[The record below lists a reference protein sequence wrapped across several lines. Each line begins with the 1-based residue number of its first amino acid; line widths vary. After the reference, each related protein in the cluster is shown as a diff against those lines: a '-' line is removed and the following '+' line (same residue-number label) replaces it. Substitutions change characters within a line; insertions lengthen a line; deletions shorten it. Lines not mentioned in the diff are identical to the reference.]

1 MQPHGFGKIL
11 HLLLNL
17 ITAPVRAVSE
27 LLGLF
32 STGQN
37 ALLTPERLAQKANRR
52 GAFLAA
58 LPSIIA
64 WMAFLALITWGAS
77 NRNRINA
84 QYSELLSN
92 AISQTKPNLAQ
103 RFGRRVFHGD
113 LRNMPSAAMDYC
125 NFLAD
130 QKDLLQANSIIEKL
144 ASDDSPGFPPAHAQ
158 RAIAYSNLLSQ
169 GASDRY
175 LPILHWHLKQAGEP
189 STEPLR
195 IAWANYQRLTG
206 KIDDAIQSLEAAAKL
221 NPSHWFAVADL
232 YVLDGKPDQAR
243 RSLVNAANAYR
254 LALGKNPLSSE
265 DRLQLAIAQ
274 ARGGDYQQAAETLKT
289 GLELTPQND
298 QLLRAKNQLEI
309 IRLEQAIKQ
318 ASTVS
323 QKLDIARKLITI
335 SSDPTSVYQST
346 NEIYQQATTPEDKN
360 LVWQFL
366 QESLDQ
372 YGPNASL
379 MFTQSLIL
387 VHRGMLSEARDKLQE
402 TIQAF
407 PEHGLSL
414 NNLAWLFATE
424 EPKDLPRAKSY
435 AEKAIATDPQIATYH
450 DTLGTIYMELSDW
463 RAAITELEFALA
475 QTPPQGRLKIHGKLA
490 KAYESIGEQT
500 LATLHRQ
507 QSSVK

>member
-1 MQPHGFGKIL
+1 
-11 HLLLNL
+11 
-17 ITAPVRAVSE
+17 
-27 LLGLF
+27 
-32 STGQN
+32 
-37 ALLTPERLAQKANRR
+37 
-52 GAFLAA
+52 
-58 LPSIIA
+58 
-64 WMAFLALITWGAS
+64 
-77 NRNRINA
+77 
-84 QYSELLSN
+84 
-92 AISQTKPNLAQ
+92 
-103 RFGRRVFHGD
+103 
-113 LRNMPSAAMDYC
+113 
-125 NFLAD
+125 
-130 QKDLLQANSIIEKL
+130 
-144 ASDDSPGFPPAHAQ
+144 
-158 RAIAYSNLLSQ
+158 
-169 GASDRY
+169 
-175 LPILHWHLKQAGEP
+175 
-189 STEPLR
+189 
-195 IAWANYQRLTG
+195 
-206 KIDDAIQSLEAAAKL
+206 
-221 NPSHWFAVADL
+221 
-232 YVLDGKPDQAR
+232 
-243 RSLVNAANAYR
+243 
-254 LALGKNPLSSE
+254 LSSE

-289 GLELTPQND
+289 GLELTPQNE

-335 SSDPTSVYQST
+335 SSDPTSVYQSS

-366 QESLDQ
+366 QESLEQ
-372 YGPNASL
+372 HGPNASL

-450 DTLGTIYMELSDW
+450 DTLGTIYMELRDW